1 VILGSCKHG
10 AGILLPANYDE
21 GDMKKEQ
28 HLWQCPCGNRVSV
41 SAERVKL
48 GLESCPSCG
57 RVIESPSENTS
68 SSSVADTQTINV
80 KDMARM
86 AQEGIDV
93 DVSGEWNTSTGNRRG
108 KRTKKDD
115 AE

>member
-1 VILGSCKHG
+1 
-10 AGILLPANYDE
+10 
-21 GDMKKEQ
+21 MKRDKY
-28 HLWQCPCGNRVSV
+28 LWRCPCGNRVSV

-57 RVIESPSENTS
+57 RVIESPTEDS
-68 SSSVADTQTINV
+68 STPSIADTQTINV
-80 KDMARM
+80 RDMARM

-108 KRTKKDD
+108 KRSNEDD

>member
-1 VILGSCKHG
+1 M
-10 AGILLPANYDE
+10 LPANYDE

-48 GLESCPSCG
+48 GLESCPTCG
-57 RVIESPSENTS
+57 RVIGSPSETS
-68 SSSVADTQTINV
+68 ASPSVADTQTINV

-108 KRTKKDD
+108 KRTMKDD

>member
-1 VILGSCKHG
+1 
-10 AGILLPANYDE
+10 
-21 GDMKKEQ
+21 
-28 HLWQCPCGNRVSV
+28 
-41 SAERVKL
+41 
-48 GLESCPSCG
+48 
-57 RVIESPSENTS
+57 
-68 SSSVADTQTINV
+68 
-80 KDMARM
+80 MARM

>member
-1 VILGSCKHG
+1 
-10 AGILLPANYDE
+10 
-21 GDMKKEQ
+21 
-28 HLWQCPCGNRVSV
+28 VSV

-57 RVIESPSENTS
+57 RVIESPTEDCSTP
-68 SSSVADTQTINV
+68 SVADTQTINV
-80 KDMARM
+80 RDMARM

-93 DVSGEWNTSTGNRRG
+93 DVSGEWNTSTGNRRA
-108 KRTKKDD
+108 KRSNEDD